1 MTDLV
6 FDRYHR
12 CSEFI
17 DDFLD
22 CGAALLICHAAPL
35 EVHKA
40 LVELVIVF
48 PYACLELLELLG
60 IREKEFL
67 KFGDQEGVGEFGPSE
82 NVTADRDNVDDFELV
97 VELQELIH
105 EALLHGLENISVA
118 ILFKVV
124 NAQCPVFKVSLGEQ
138 ILVLQKEMVH
148 SALNLVITDVSEGLR
163 EGDRLNHVDVA
174 DDVLRLSKF
183 LEPQEIPLEK
193 NEDRS
198 LGVGR
203 EQALIR
209 PVQASHNGEVP
220 IYDVKGYLKVI
231 VRVCL
236 LLEPLQKVHLEL
248 LPEGLILLCLLGHR
262 LLKAKVVRV
271 LTQ

>member
-1 MTDLV
+1 MTDPV

-22 CGAALLICHAAPL
+22 CRAALLICHAAPL
-35 EVHKA
+35 EVHQA
-40 LVELVIVF
+40 LVEFVIVF
-48 PYACLELLELLG
+48 PHACLELLDLLG
-60 IREKEFL
+60 IREKELL
-67 KFGDQEGVGEFGPSE
+67 KLGDQEGVGEFGPSE
-82 NVTADRDNVDDFELV
+82 NVAADRDNVDDFELI
-97 VELQELIH
+97 VELQELLH
-105 EALLHGLENISVA
+105 ETLLHSLENISVA

-148 SALNLVITDVSEGLR
+148 SALNLVIADVSEGLR
-163 EGDRLNHVDVA
+163 EGDRLNHIDVA

-193 NEDRS
+193 NEDRCLS
-198 LGVGR
+198 GGR
-203 EQALIR
+203 ELALIG
-209 PVQASHNGEVP
+209 PVQASHNGEVAV
-220 IYDVKGYLKVI
+220 YDVKGDLEVI

-236 LLEPLQKVHLEL
+236 LLEPLQEVHLEL
-248 LPEGLILLCLLGHR
+248 LPEGLVLLSLLGHR